1 MTSQSKNRSF
11 LGQRTRNRHRHIFMS
26 DQDLSDPAPIRAL
39 RASGQL
45 HERDGYATLSDE
57 ALSMQDYSA
66 INPAELTENR
76 RRGQT
81 LAALS
86 PPKKQAT

>member
-1 MTSQSKNRSF
+1 
-11 LGQRTRNRHRHIFMS
+11 MS
-26 DQDLSDPAPIRAL
+26 DQDISEPAPIRAQGYTGKL
-39 RASGQL
+39 DEQ
-45 HERDGYATLSDE
+45 ERFATLSDE
-57 ALSMQDYSA
+57 ALSMQDYST

-81 LAALS
+81 LLALS